1 MIFTE
6 LDMDPAL
13 LSGELIEVEDF
24 HDGLRMFL
32 REVCQNAY
40 CILIKALKYI
50 EFMMAPLERCG

>member
-1 MIFTE
+1 
-6 LDMDPAL
+6 MDPAL